1 MYKCQKTEFK
11 KCKVRTKMVY
21 VLLHKEP
28 DMTFLNSTLDVKVKR
43 YNKIALFLWLYIC
56 EVSHV
61 FC

>member
-1 MYKCQKTEFK
+1 
-11 KCKVRTKMVY
+11 MVY

-43 YNKIALFLWLYIC
+43 YDKIALFLWLYIC